1 MNLLIIY
8 KTEMVSEN
16 EVVIAG
22 KRVDHLR
29 EILDAKKGTVVRAGL
44 FNGKKGTA
52 EIVEIDEKKAVLKTS
67 FPELPEPKIPLTVI
81 IGLCRPKVISRLI
94 SDLTTY
100 GVKRID
106 IIQTYYGDKGYWAND
121 IFTPSGLEECIVKG
135 LEQSMDT
142 VPPRIN
148 LIKRFGPYSNDVL
161 PQLISSDSKGFVC
174 SPTALE
180 NLKIITKGTENVIA
194 IGPERGFTKY
204 ELSQFINAGFEP
216 AALGSRILR
225 TESAVH
231 VAVAQFIL

>member
-1 MNLLIIY
+1 MNLLIIF
-8 KTEMVSEN
+8 KSELMSEN
-16 EVVIAG
+16 EAVISG
-22 KRVDHLR
+22 KRVTHLL
-29 EILDAKKGTVVRAGL
+29 EILDAKEGSVIKAGL

-52 EIVEIDEKKAVLKTS
+52 KIVKIDENKAVLETS
-67 FPELPEPKIPLTVI
+67 FSELPEPKIPLTVI
-81 IGLCRPKVISRLI
+81 IGLCRPKVLSRLI
-94 SDLTTY
+94 ADLTTY
-100 GVKRID
+100 GVTRID

-142 VPPRIN
+142 VPPQIN

-174 SPTALE
+174 SPAASE
-180 NLKIITKGTENVIA
+180 NLKTITKGTENVMA

-204 ELSQFINAGFEP
+204 EMEQFIKAGFEP
-216 AALGSRILR
+216 VSLGTRILR

-231 VAVAQFIL
+231 IAVSRFI